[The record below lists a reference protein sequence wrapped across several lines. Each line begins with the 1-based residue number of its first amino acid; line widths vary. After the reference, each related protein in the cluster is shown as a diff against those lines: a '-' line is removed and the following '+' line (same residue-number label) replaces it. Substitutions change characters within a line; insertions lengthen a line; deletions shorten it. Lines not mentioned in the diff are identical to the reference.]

1 MPIREYIAVDP
12 KKSCKTCKAGFEQV
26 EQMDDTSA
34 TVCPE
39 CGSKVER
46 QFSAP
51 SVGRSESGLHDRA
64 KNAGFTTY
72 KKSSKGEYEKKY

>member
-12 KKSCKTCKAGFEQV
+12 KKSCKSCKVAFEQV
-26 EQMDDTSA
+26 EQMEDSA
-34 TVCPE
+34 LAVCPE
-39 CGSKVER
+39 CGSPVQR
-46 QFSAP
+46 QISAP
-51 SVGRSESGLHDRA
+51 SVGPSDSGLHDRA

>member
-12 KKSCKTCKAGFEQV
+12 KKSCKSCKAGFEQV
-26 EQMDDTSA
+26 EQMDRAPTA
-34 TVCPE
+34 ICPE
-39 CGSKVER
+39 CGNPVQR

>member
-12 KKSCKTCKAGFEQV
+12 KKSCKACKVAFEQV
-26 EQMDDTSA
+26 EQLADSPLA
-34 TVCPE
+34 VCPE
-39 CGSKVER
+39 CGNKVQR
-46 QFSAP
+46 VLSAP